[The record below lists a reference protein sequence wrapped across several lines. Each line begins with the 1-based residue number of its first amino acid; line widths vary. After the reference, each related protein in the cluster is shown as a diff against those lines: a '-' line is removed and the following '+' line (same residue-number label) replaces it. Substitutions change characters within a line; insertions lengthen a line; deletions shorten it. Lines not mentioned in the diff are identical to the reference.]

1 MRSTQSYV
9 IRRAV
14 VADAAR
20 VAEVYNVGI
29 EERSATFETAP
40 RTAADM
46 AQRLAGSER
55 HPVFVAVRDGVV
67 IGWAGISSYR
77 PRECY
82 AGVGEFS
89 IYLDRAARGQGIGKA
104 LLSALVDEAAS
115 LGYWKLLSRIF
126 PANIASRA

>member
-1 MRSTQSYV
+1 
-9 IRRAV
+9 A
-14 VADAAR
+14 ADAAA
-20 VAEVYNVGI
+20 VAGIYSAGI

-40 RTAADM
+40 RTAADV
-46 AQRLAGSER
+46 ARRLAGSER

-77 PRECY
+77 LRECY

-89 IYLDRAARGQGIGKA
+89 IYLDRAARGQGIGKV

-126 PANIASRA
+126 PANIASRALCRA